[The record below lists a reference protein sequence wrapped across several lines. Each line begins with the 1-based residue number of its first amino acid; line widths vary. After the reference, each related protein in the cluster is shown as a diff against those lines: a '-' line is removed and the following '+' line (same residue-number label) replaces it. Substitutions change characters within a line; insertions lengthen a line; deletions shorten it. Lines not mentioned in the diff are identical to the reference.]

1 MKTCNCISCKTKLC
15 ASKVPIFSALSK
27 EDIVKIVS
35 KIHHYEYKKGEPI
48 CLEGELSDSL
58 IIINNGKVKLTKIT
72 KEGKEQ
78 IIRLLTTGDFL
89 GEFSIF
95 SDNETYNFSA
105 YALSPVNI
113 CSLNKEDMNLIL
125 MENPEISIKIL
136 KEVSQRLMQTE
147 NLAQNLATNDAE
159 IRVANLILELS
170 EKYGKVNGNRI
181 EIKLPISR
189 EDMANYIG
197 VTRETISRKLNK
209 FQELGIIT
217 LIGNKTLIILDKEA
231 LMDYI

>member
-1 MKTCNCISCKTKLC
+1 MRTFNCISCKTKLC
-15 ASKVPIFSALSK
+15 ASKVPIFSSLAK

-35 KIHHYEYKKGEPI
+35 RIHHFEYKKGEPI

-58 IIINNGKVKLTKIT
+58 IIINSGRIKLTKVT

-78 IIRLLTTGDFL
+78 IIRILTSGDFL

-125 MENPEISIKIL
+125 IENPQISIKIL
-136 KEVSQRLMQTE
+136 REVSQRLIEAE

-170 EKYGKVNGNRI
+170 EKYGKVNSKGV
-181 EIKLPISR
+181 EIDLPISR

-217 LIGNKTLIILDKEA
+217 LVGNKTLIILDKEA